1 MLTEFEI
8 VARLSLSALFGG
20 LVGLERERHS
30 QPAGLRTHTI
40 LAIGATL
47 AMVVS
52 LQIAAQAR
60 ASGFLGDPARLAAQ
74 VVSGVGFLGAGAIIR
89 FGSNIKG
96 LTTATSLWTVAIIGL
111 AVGGGYYLAAT
122 FTTAML
128 MFTLTIM
135 DKWEKRVIVHT
146 STRTLTIRA
155 ADGPDVVERVRQEL
169 AAVDVEVKSQS
180 FTKNIQSNEI
190 VLKVVA
196 KIRERANEQE
206 LIARLS
212 TVPGCKDI
220 GME

>member
-8 VARLSLSALFGG
+8 VVRLTLSALFGG

-40 LAIGATL
+40 LAVGATL
-47 AMVVS
+47 AMIVS
-52 LQIAAQAR
+52 IQIAAQSR
-60 ASGFLGDPARLAAQ
+60 AGGFLGDPARLAAQ

-111 AVGGGYYLAAT
+111 AVGAGYFFAAT
-122 FTTAML
+122 FTTAVL

-146 STRTLTIRA
+146 STHTITIRA
-155 ADGPDVVERVRQEL
+155 ADSPGIVDQIRQQL
-169 AAVDVEVKSQS
+169 AALDVEVKSQS

-196 KIRERANEQE
+196 KIRDRADEQE

>member
-1 MLTEFEI
+1 
-8 VARLSLSALFGG
+8 
-20 LVGLERERHS
+20 
-30 QPAGLRTHTI
+30 
-40 LAIGATL
+40 
-47 AMVVS
+47 MVVS

-74 VVSGVGFLGAGAIIR
+74 VVSGVGLLGAGAIIR

-122 FTTAML
+122 FTTAVL

-146 STRTLTIRA
+146 STRTITIRA
-155 ADGPDVVERVRQEL
+155 MDSPGIVDQIRQQL
-169 AAVDVEVKSQS
+169 AALDVEVKSQS

-220 GME
+220 GIE

>member
-1 MLTEFEI
+1 MLTEFEM
-8 VARLSLSALFGG
+8 VVRLALSALFGG

-47 AMVVS
+47 AMIVS
-52 LQIAAQAR
+52 LQIAAQSR
-60 ASGFLGDPARLAAQ
+60 TGGFLGDPARLAAQ

-111 AVGGGYYLAAT
+111 AVGAGYFFAAT
-122 FTTAML
+122 FTAAVL

-146 STRTLTIRA
+146 STHTITIRA
-155 ADGPDVVERVRQEL
+155 EDGPGVVDCVHQQL
-169 AAVDVEVKSQS
+169 TALDVEVKSQS

-190 VLKVVA
+190 VLKVVV
-196 KIRERANEQE
+196 KIRDKANEHE
-206 LIARLS
+206 LITRLS